1 MPDFSTYID
10 IDPDEYVSSCSNSEI
25 GELIDSLIEGEY
37 LPEASSKNELKNKNV
52 LDLEWDEVCEK
63 IRKSR
68 LRLTSEDENLIKEL
82 SNKL

>member
-10 IDPDEYVSSCSNSEI
+10 IGPDEYISSCSNREI
-25 GELIDSLIEGEY
+25 KELIDSLIEDGH
-37 LPEASSKNELKNKNV
+37 LPEAASKDEPKKKNV

-68 LRLTSEDENLIKEL
+68 LRLTSEDENLIKEF

>member
-10 IDPDEYVSSCSNSEI
+10 IDPDEYVSSCSNREI
-25 GELIDSLIEGEY
+25 KELIDSLIEDGH
-37 LPEASSKNELKNKNV
+37 LPEVASKDEPKKKNV

-63 IRKSR
+63 IRKNR
-68 LRLTSEDENLIKEL
+68 LRLTSEDENLIKEF

>member
-25 GELIDSLIEGEY
+25 GELIDSLIEEGH
-37 LPEASSKNELKNKNV
+37 LSEASSKNEPKNKNV

-68 LRLTSEDENLIKEL
+68 LRLTSEDENLIKEF